1 MFSNKY
7 IFTYA
12 SVMVILVAAILSSAS
27 MLLKPYQEANVK
39 AEKIQGILASANVV
53 TDRPQAEETYQKHIV
68 EELAV
73 GSSGNVVSRYR
84 NDSLIEG
91 QVRPFSIDIKE
102 ALMRKQAVD
111 RGESTELPLWP
122 IFVLE
127 KDGERFYIVPV
138 RGVGLWGPIWGN
150 IAFES
155 DFNTIAG
162 ATFDHKGETPGLGA
176 EINTSW
182 FEDEFKGKTIFND
195 QGEFVSVNVVK
206 GGADSNAPH
215 AVDAVSGG
223 TITSNG
229 VRDMLLTGLDNYVPY
244 IKKNINNDK

>member
-39 AEKIQGILASANVV
+39 AEKIQGILASANVT
-53 TDRPQAEETYQKHIV
+53 TDRDQAENIYQQHIV

-73 GSSGNVVSRYR
+73 DSSGNVVSRYR
-84 NDSLIEG
+84 HDSLIEG
-91 QVRPFSIDIKE
+91 KVRPFNIDVKE
-102 ALMRKQAVD
+102 ALLRKQAIK
-111 RGESTELPLWP
+111 RGESTEPPFWP

-127 KDGERFYIVPV
+127 KDGKKFYIVPL

-176 EINTSW
+176 EIATPP
-182 FEDEFKGKTIFND
+182 FEEKFKGKTIFNEK
-195 QGEFVSVNVVK
+195 GEFVSVNVVK
-206 GGADSNAPH
+206 GGADPNAPH

-229 VRDMLLTGLDNYVPY
+229 VRDMLLNGLDNYIPY
-244 IKKNINNDK
+244 IKKNINNE

>member
-39 AEKIQGILASANVV
+39 AEKIQGILASANVT
-53 TDRPQAEETYQKHIV
+53 TDREHAANTYQQHIV

-73 GSSGNVVSRYR
+73 DSEGNVVSRYR

-91 QVRPFSIDIKE
+91 DVRPFDIDIKE
-102 ALMRKQAVD
+102 ALMRNQAIKL
-111 RGESTELPLWP
+111 GESAEAPLWP
-122 IFVLE
+122 VFVLE
-127 KDGERFYIVPV
+127 KDDEKYYIVPV

-182 FEDEFKGKTIFND
+182 FEDEFKGKTIFD
-195 QGEFVSVNVVK
+195 EQGKFVSVNVVK
-206 GGADSNAPH
+206 GGAGENAPH
-215 AVDAVSGG
+215 AVDAISGG

-229 VRDMLLTGLDNYVPY
+229 VKDMLLTGLDNYVPY
-244 IKKNINNDK
+244 IKKNNNNE